1 MRKTLRIRYKM
12 KSILTILIFI
22 LILILIF
29 WRKIMEEKK
38 KELRQKDEKA
48 MLTFLKQTQ
57 EGKYAKIEQ
66 SSLPYS
72 RLREQR
78 EEIYYED
85 EYYYSV
91 R

>member
-1 MRKTLRIRYKM
+1 
-12 KSILTILIFI
+12 
-22 LILILIF
+22 
-29 WRKIMEEKK
+29 MEEKK

-91 R
+91 RQESK